1 MFFPDASFGMWCVC
15 PPCCDTVF
23 SVSGDVCCWWFRSV
37 KSGSF
42 VISFSGSYVLWR
54 FISPCDCDSDERLDC
69 FWSPVVVAEDVV
81 STVSVVVL
89 LIVVELSE
97 LVSELPVEVARRLS
111 WRTLYIIFKSLPSS
125 IISCAIH
132 VRMFRVSCWEKESGS
147 RMSMM
152 MMIILLLFF
161 QKQNL
166 ASVI

>member
-1 MFFPDASFGMWCVC
+1 MVHTHVNEDCMFFPDASFGMWCVC

-132 VRMFRVSCWEKESGS
+132 VRTFRVSCWEKESGS
-147 RMSMM
+147 RMSR
-152 MMIILLLFF
+152 
-161 QKQNL
+161 K
-166 ASVI
+166 AA